1 MEIAMKML
9 AFFLSLSAVGFYG
22 VTLLILTDQFVKAF
36 MDAEDIDAQEVF
48 ETIPSRLLLFSLSL
62 SGCILW
68 WAVGASLS
76 AF

>member
-1 MEIAMKML
+1 MKML

>member
-1 MEIAMKML
+1 MKTL
-9 AFFLSLSAVGFYG
+9 ASLLSLSAVGFYG
-22 VTLLILTDQFVKAF
+22 ITMLILADQFVKAF
-36 MDAEDIDAQEVF
+36 MGSPDVDAHEVF

-62 SGCILW
+62 TGCTLW

>member
-1 MEIAMKML
+1 MKML
-9 AFFLSLSAVGFYG
+9 AYFLSLSAVGFYG
-22 VTLLILTDQFVKAF
+22 VTLLILADQFVKAF
-36 MDAEDIDAQEVF
+36 MGSPDVDAHEVF

>member
-1 MEIAMKML
+1 MKML

-22 VTLLILTDQFVKAF
+22 ITMLILADQFVKAF
-36 MDAEDIDAQEVF
+36 MGSPDAHEVF

-68 WAVGASLS
+68 WAVGAHMS

>member
-1 MEIAMKML
+1 ML
-9 AFFLSLSAVGFYG
+9 AFFLSLSAVSFYG
-22 VTLLILTDQFVKAF
+22 VTLLILADQFVKAF
-36 MDAEDIDAQEVF
+36 IGSPDVDPHEVF
-48 ETIPSRLLLFSLSL
+48 ETIPSRLLLFSISL